1 MLNTS
6 VNNNN
11 GGILEG
17 NWIVKN
23 GTSSVDS
30 SGTKK

>member
-6 VNNNN
+6 VANIN
-11 GGILEG
+11 GGMLNG
-17 NWIVKN
+17 NWLVKN

>member
-6 VNNNN
+6 VTNKN
-11 GGILEG
+11 GGRLDG
-17 NWIVKN
+17 SWIAKN

>member
-6 VNNNN
+6 VNKN
-11 GGILEG
+11 GGILDG
-17 NWIVKN
+17 SWITKN

-30 SGTKK
+30 SGTH